1 MNIQRIE
8 VHSSALRRSGII
20 AFLLIGW
27 LISAF
32 CVCPVFA
39 KEFKIQYGNL
49 EIIPKIDYGVSYSN
63 NIYADKANKQS
74 DLIHTLT
81 PSFSLKKKIGYHNSI
96 SAEYSIGLV
105 AYNDFGENN
114 SQDHNMSLSSELT
127 FPAAN
132 LSLDI
137 NDNYART
144 SDLFGTDNQYNV
156 GKKTKRWNNSADFTL
171 GYDLDDRYKLE
182 LTYNNYML
190 RFDDDGDKWQN
201 RFDHKYGLYIF
212 YKLTGKTSVFARYQQ
227 TLAEYDEQNNGVSDG
242 VSKWSDSTSQDHT
255 INGYSVGIR
264 LKPIGRL
271 YGELRFGYDTKKFN
285 NDLNKDDIPY
295 NDDSSWVAGA
305 TVNYKM
311 VNKADISYTFQRSYK
326 GSPDSDASS
335 YLDTSM
341 ELSLSH
347 SFAKRMSAGIS
358 IDWGHINYSGE
369 KPELPDKSFNT
380 YGATIDCDWRI
391 AEWFTAGVGYEY
403 EKKCASDGAYEDE
416 EHEINSLFFTFDF
429 DLDF

>member
-1 MNIQRIE
+1 MNIQRVE
-8 VHSSALRRSGII
+8 VHSSAFRRSGII
-20 AFLLIGW
+20 AFLLAGW
-27 LISAF
+27 LILAF
-32 CVCPVFA
+32 CVRPVFA

-49 EIIPKIDYGVSYSN
+49 EIIPKIDYGLSYSN

-74 DLIHTLT
+74 DFIHTLT

-96 SAEYSIGLV
+96 SAGYSIGFV

-114 SQDHNMSLSSELT
+114 SQDHSLSLSSELK

-132 LSLDI
+132 LSLGI

-144 SDLFGTDNQYNV
+144 SDLLGTDNQYNV

-171 GYDLDDRYKLE
+171 GYDFGDRYKLE
-182 LTYNNYML
+182 LTYDNIML
-190 RFDDDGDKWQN
+190 RFDDNDDKWQN

-212 YKLTGKTSVFARYQQ
+212 YKLTGKTSVFASYQQ
-227 TLAEYDEQNNGVSDG
+227 TLAEHDEQNNGVSG
-242 VSKWSDSTSQDHT
+242 WSDSTSQDHT
-255 INGYSVGIR
+255 VNDYSVGIR

-271 YGELRFGYDTKKFN
+271 HGELSFGYDTQKFN
-285 NDLNKDDIPY
+285 NDVSKDGTPY

-305 TVNYKM
+305 TVNYEM
-311 VNKADISYTFQRSYK
+311 INKTDISYTFQRSYK
-326 GSPDSDASS
+326 SSPDSDASS

-341 ELSLSH
+341 GLSLSS
-347 SFAKRMSAGIS
+347 SFAKHMSAGIS
-358 IDWGHINYSGE
+358 INWSHVNYSGE
-369 KPELPDKSFNT
+369 KPGLPDKSFNT
-380 YGATIDCDWRI
+380 YSAGINYEWRI
-391 AEWFTAGVGYEY
+391 IEWFTAGVGYEY